1 MMIGVSDEVREIL
14 LSDSISVPRWF
25 VRDSSP
31 TFSYFWNKCFH
42 LLGDI
47 WGCVQTCGRH
57 VHRCMCYICVY
68 VYVTV
73 KTQHCRCGTGSSRG
87 HAGGTERF
95 HTLLCSAARMWML
108 NICCYCI
115 CMWETDKQNRTDEM
129 LKSCFTMDCIHRF
142 RKILSWVLKA
152 KPKERVHC
160 NLLRQLESL
169 CQMLGV
175 LLPFLSEV
183 CYISKNHH
191 TWNSFWTTQWLD
203 CDCISASL
211 YMTVVLYDCQLGT
224 KVFQEWLI
232 LPFNYTSICSASCSA
247 EVPHNF
253 KLNWSVF

>member
-1 MMIGVSDEVREIL
+1 MRLERFCCQTLFLYHVGLCVTRVLPSATFEINVFICWVIFEV
-14 LSDSISVPRWF
+14 VF
-25 VRDSSP
+25 
-31 TFSYFWNKCFH
+31 
-42 LLGDI
+42 
-47 WGCVQTCGRH
+47 RH
-57 VHRCMCYICVY
+57 VADMFTGVCVIYVFTCMWLWRHN
-68 VYVTV
+68 T
-73 KTQHCRCGTGSSRG
+73 
-87 HAGGTERF
+87 AGVELGAAERF